1 MAGNYLNRIGFQ
13 RAGLATLSSAPW
25 YRGVSQPGVLKAPR
39 GFTGMQDVLK
49 YEAPAAGAGI
59 ALALRQKDRDKPVTT
74 ETEEPKLPEQ
84 KPPEGPDIVSEI
96 VATEVLKESEDKIKN
111 KITTWEDHFPTI
123 EEATKAAKDVGGTL
137 KEFEED
143 LIEKKITFR
152 KTGDGL
158 GFEIYFDKKFVG
170 ELSEVD
176 PYKEDPTRRGNQKSY
191 SLRYIDEDGHPGE
204 AFTTIDG
211 QKFAKEKTKEL
222 VARDLLRKDDE
233 GTRLRDIFQNLEYNK
248 KGEPKAAA
256 EAVEKIRKLIEKNKE
271 KKAYGGLIDKPLT
284 GRSRDI

>member
-49 YEAPAAGAGI
+49 YEAPAAGTGI

-137 KEFEED
+137 GEFEEGV
-143 LIEKKITFR
+143 IQKKTTFR
-152 KTGDGL
+152 KTGDGF
-158 GFEIYFDKKFVG
+158 GFDIYFDKKYIG
-170 ELSEVD
+170 ELTEVD
-176 PYKEDPTRRGNQKSY
+176 PYKEDSMRKEIFGNTKSY
-191 SLRYIDEDGHPGE
+191 VLRYIDEGGDLQDGDI
-204 AFTTIDG
+204 TLDG
-211 QKFAKEKTKEL
+211 QKYAKEKTKEL
-222 VARDLLRKDDE
+222 VARDLLQESSDFRSLRKV
-233 GTRLRDIFQNLEYNK
+233 FQEMEYNK
-248 KGEPKAAA
+248 KGEPKAVA
-256 EAVEKIRKLIEKNKE
+256 EEHKRFQKEIEDSRS
-271 KKAYGGLIDKPLT
+271 KK
-284 GRSRDI
+284 

>member
-1 MAGNYLNRIGFQ
+1 MDKKLLKQYLNRTGFQ
-13 RAGLATLSSAPW
+13 DGT
-25 YRGVSQPGVLKAPR
+25 
-39 GFTGMQDVLK
+39 TMDLK
-49 YEAPAAGAGI
+49 YINPGFDKSEGMASGMGGFPIVPAAGIGAV
-59 ALALRQKDRDKPVTT
+59 LALNKKRGIGDNNPPSPIKEDKTPQQ
-74 ETEEPKLPEQ
+74 E
-84 KPPEGPDIVSEI
+84 PPEDKEPDIISEL
-96 VATEVLKESEDKIKN
+96 ATGEILKESEDKIKN
-111 KITTWEDHFPTI
+111 KITTWEDYFPTI

-256 EAVEKIRKLIEKNKE
+256 EAVEEIRKLIEKNKE